1 MAQEKK
7 EEEKVAQTNG
17 ESANTEQTDAQGRTY
32 TQLEELKRKA
42 LKTQPM
48 QSQKQTPS
56 QIVSED
62 ESTPIAKK
70 TDIPKENAIDR
81 LLNERIKQNEAE
93 GKQIESMNP
102 DSPEEQKR
110 RKRNAII
117 ASIADGLSA
126 MSNLYFATKGAPTPN
141 KEAVS
146 ISAVQRAQNEKD
158 RNTYLELLQSWRKRN
173 NELLNS
179 YADYQSTIAK
189 NKLASDKL
197 DFERDREARLY
208 AKDKAQ
214 QAYQAKLIELKQQGA
229 DDLKAYREAQLA
241 YKEEELKARKE
252 YWANQTAIG
261 RERVNKQGR
270 DSNTT
275 YTYKMEQG
283 KPVITGKTTTYGE

>member
-1 MAQEKK
+1 MAQDKK
-7 EEEKVAQTNG
+7 EEEKVAQTN
-17 ESANTEQTDAQGRTY
+17 NEQSDAQGRTEA
-32 TQLEELKRKA
+32 QADERKEVA
-42 LKTQPM
+42 LKTQSI

-56 QIVSED
+56 QIVNGGEI
-62 ESTPIAKK
+62 TPTTKK
-70 TDIPKENAIDR
+70 TDTPKENAIDR

-93 GKQIESMNP
+93 GKQIEGMNP

-126 MSNLYFATKGAPTPN
+126 MSNLYFATKGAPNPN

-146 ISAVQRAQNEKD
+146 ISAVQRAQNEKG

-189 NKLASDKL
+189 NKLASEKL

-208 AKDKAQ
+208 AKDEAQ
-214 QAYQAKLIELKQQGA
+214 RAYQAKLIELKQQGA
-229 DDLKAYREAQLA
+229 DDLKAHREAQLA
-241 YKEEELKARKE
+241 YKEKELEARKE
-252 YWANQTAIG
+252 YWNNLTAIN

-275 YTYKMEQG
+275 YTYRMEQG
-283 KPVITGKTTTYGE
+283 KPIMTGKEVTYGK

>member
-1 MAQEKK
+1 MADKK
-7 EEEKVAQTNG
+7 DEEKVEQ
-17 ESANTEQTDAQGRTY
+17 ANTEQTDSQGRTY
-32 TQLEELKRKA
+32 TQLEESKRKA
-42 LKTQPM
+42 LIAQPI
-48 QSQKQTPS
+48 QAQKQTPS
-56 QIVSED
+56 QIVKED
-62 ESTPIAKK
+62 ESIPTTKK

-126 MSNLYFATKGAPTPN
+126 MSNLYFATKGAPAPS

-208 AKDKAQ
+208 AKDEAQ
-214 QAYQAKLIELKQQGA
+214 RAYQSKLMELKQQGA
-229 DDLKAYREAQLA
+229 DDLRAHREAQLA
-241 YKEEELKARKE
+241 YKEKELEARKE

-275 YTYKMEQG
+275 YTYRMEQG
-283 KPVITGKTTTYGE
+283 KPLMTGKETTYGK

>member
-7 EEEKVAQTNG
+7 EEEKVAQN
-17 ESANTEQTDAQGRTY
+17 DAQGRTDA
-32 TQLEELKRKA
+32 QLEERKQVA
-42 LKTQPM
+42 LKTQPI
-48 QSQKQTPS
+48 QAQKQTPS
-56 QIVSED
+56 QIVNEG
-62 ESTPIAKK
+62 ENTPTTKK

-81 LLNERIKQNEAE
+81 LLNERMKQNEAE
-93 GKQIESMNP
+93 GKQIEGMNP

-117 ASIADGLSA
+117 ASVADGLSA
-126 MSNLYFATKGAPTPN
+126 MSNLYFATKGAPAPS

-158 RNTYLELLQSWRKRN
+158 RNTYLELLQNWRKRN

-189 NKLASDKL
+189 NKLANEKL

-208 AKDKAQ
+208 AKDEAQ
-214 QAYQAKLIELKQQGA
+214 RAYQAKLIELKQQGA
-229 DDLKAYREAQLA
+229 DDLKAHREAQLA
-241 YKEEELKARKE
+241 YKEKELEARRE
-252 YWANQTAIG
+252 YWAQQNAINQQ
-261 RERVNKQGR
+261 RVNKQGR
-270 DSNTT
+270 DSKTT

>member
-1 MAQEKK
+1 MAQDKK
-7 EEEKVAQTNG
+7 EEEKVAQTN
-17 ESANTEQTDAQGRTY
+17 NEQTDAQGRTY
-32 TQLEELKRKA
+32 TQLEESKRKA
-42 LKTQPM
+42 LKTQPI
-48 QSQKQTPS
+48 QAQKQTPS
-56 QIVSED
+56 QIVNEG
-62 ESTPIAKK
+62 ESNQTTKK

-93 GKQIESMNP
+93 GKQIEGMNP

-126 MSNLYFATKGAPTPN
+126 MSNLYFATKGAPAPS
-141 KEAVS
+141 KEAVTM
-146 ISAVQRAQNEKD
+146 SAVQRAQNEKD

-208 AKDKAQ
+208 AKDEAQ
-214 QAYQAKLIELKQQGA
+214 RAYQSKLIELKQQGA
-229 DDLKAYREAQLA
+229 DDLKAHREAQLA
-241 YKEEELKARKE
+241 YKEKELEARKE

-270 DSNTT
+270 DSKTT

-283 KPVITGKTTTYGE
+283 KPVITGKTTTYGEEQQ

>member
-1 MAQEKK
+1 MAEKK
-7 EEEKVAQTNG
+7 EEEKVVQTD
-17 ESANTEQTDAQGRTY
+17 TEQTDSQGRTY
-32 TQLEELKRKA
+32 TQLEESKRKA
-42 LKTQPM
+42 LIAQPI
-48 QSQKQTPS
+48 QPQKQTPS
-56 QIVSED
+56 QIVKEG
-62 ESTPIAKK
+62 ESTLITKK

-81 LLNERIKQNEAE
+81 LLNERIRQNEAE

-110 RKRNAII
+110 IKRNAII

-126 MSNLYFATKGAPTPN
+126 MSNLYFATKGAPAPS

-208 AKDKAQ
+208 AKDEAQ
-214 QAYQAKLIELKQQGA
+214 RAYQSKLMELKQQGA
-229 DDLKAYREAQLA
+229 DDLRAHREAQLA
-241 YKEEELKARKE
+241 YKEKELEARKE
-252 YWANQTAIG
+252 YWANQTAIN

-275 YTYKMEQG
+275 YTYRMEQG
-283 KPVITGKTTTYGE
+283 KPLMTGKETTYGK

>member
-1 MAQEKK
+1 MADKK
-7 EEEKVAQTNG
+7 EEEKVVQT
-17 ESANTEQTDAQGRTY
+17 NTEQTDAQGRTY
-32 TQLEELKRKA
+32 TQLEEAKRKA
-42 LKTQPM
+42 LKTQPI
-48 QSQKQTPS
+48 QPQKQTPS
-56 QIVSED
+56 QIVNKD
-62 ESTPIAKK
+62 ESTPRTKK

-126 MSNLYFATKGAPTPN
+126 MSNLYFATKGAPAPS

-197 DFERDREARLY
+197 DFERDREGRLY
-208 AKDKAQ
+208 AKDEAQ
-214 QAYQAKLIELKQQGA
+214 RAYQAKRIELKRQGA
-229 DDLKAYREAQLA
+229 DDLKAHREAQMA
-241 YKEEELKARKE
+241 YKEKELEARRE
-252 YWANQTAIG
+252 YWAQQNAIN

-275 YTYKMEQG
+275 YTYRMEQG
-283 KPVITGKTTTYGE
+283 KPLMTGKETTYGK